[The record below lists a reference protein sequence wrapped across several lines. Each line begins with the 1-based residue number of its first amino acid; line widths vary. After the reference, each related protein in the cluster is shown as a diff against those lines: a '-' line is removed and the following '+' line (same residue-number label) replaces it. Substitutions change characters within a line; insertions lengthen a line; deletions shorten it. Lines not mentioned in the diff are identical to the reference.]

1 MRTVL
6 FPGQGAQ
13 FKGMGKELFP
23 LYPQLT
29 KVASEVLGYSLEK
42 LCLED
47 PGNQLRYT
55 QYTQPALY
63 VVNAFAYMRKKREG
77 AADAQASYFAGH
89 SLGEYN
95 ALLAAEVFDFESG
108 LRLVQKRGE
117 LMGKASGGSMAAV
130 IGVDAA
136 RVRQALDENGL
147 QEIDLA
153 NYNTPTQTVISGKVD
168 AVDRAEKVFRNANIR
183 CAVLNVTA
191 PFHSRYM
198 QPAQSEFAEFMKEF
212 RFFPPK
218 IPVISNVTA
227 RPHSGEIPELLV
239 SQITSPVRWSDSV
252 RYLFFQGAMQFTEIG
267 SSILTN
273 MVNEILKAVDAQN
286 SRQGGWLVTET
297 A

>member
-1 MRTVL
+1 MRAVL

-29 KVASEVLGYSLEK
+29 KAASQILGYSLEE

-63 VVNAFAYMRKKREG
+63 VVNALGYMAKKREG
-77 AADAQASYFAGH
+77 AADAQADYFAGH
-89 SLGEYN
+89 SIGEYN

-130 IGVDAA
+130 IGVDAT
-136 RVRQALDENGL
+136 RVRQVLDENGL

-153 NYNTPTQTVISGKVD
+153 NYNTPTQTVISGKAD

-183 CAVLNVTA
+183 CVVLNVTA

-198 QPAQSEFAEFMKEF
+198 QPAQQEFAEFVKQF

-227 RPHSGEIPELLV
+227 RPHSGQIAELLT
-239 SQITSPVRWSDSV
+239 SQITSPVRWSDSI
-252 RYLFFQGAMQFTEIG
+252 RYLLSQRDMQFTEIG
-267 SSILTN
+267 SSILTR
-273 MVNEILKAVDAQN
+273 MVNEIRQLADAQQ
-286 SRQGGWLVTET
+286 SRQAAAW
-297 A
+297 

>member
-13 FKGMGKELFP
+13 YKGMGKDLFP
-23 LYPQLT
+23 QYPQLT
-29 KVASEVLGYSLEK
+29 KTASDILGYSLEE

-63 VVNAFAYMRKKREG
+63 VVNALGYMTKKREG
-77 AADAQASYFAGH
+77 AADARADYFAGH

-130 IGVDAA
+130 IGVEPAS
-136 RVRQALDENGL
+136 VRQVLDENGL

-153 NYNTPTQTVISGKVD
+153 NYNTPTQTVISGKAD
-168 AVDRAEKVFRNANIR
+168 AVDRAEKVFRNANMR
-183 CAVLNVTA
+183 CVVLNVTA

-198 QPAQSEFAEFMKEF
+198 QPAQQEFAEFVKQF

-218 IPVISNVTA
+218 VPVISNVTA
-227 RPHSGEIPELLV
+227 RPHNGHIPQLLV
-239 SQITSPVRWSDSV
+239 SQITSPVRWNESI
-252 RYLFFQGAMQFTEIG
+252 RYLLSQGDMQFTEIG

-273 MVNEILKAVDAQN
+273 MVNDIRKSADPQLF
-286 SRQGGWLVTET
+286 RQAT
-297 A
+297 AS

>member
-29 KVASEVLGYSLEK
+29 KVASEVLGYPVDK

-63 VVNAFAYMRKKREG
+63 VVNAFAYMKKKREG
-77 AADAQASYFAGH
+77 AADAKADYFAGH

-130 IGVDAA
+130 IGNPG
-136 RVRQALDENGL
+136 RIRQVLDENGL

-153 NYNTPTQTVISGKVD
+153 NYNTPSQTVISGKAE
-168 AVDRAEKVFRNANIR
+168 AVARAERAFRNVNMR
-183 CAVLNVTA
+183 CVMLNVTA

-198 QPAQSEFAEFMKEF
+198 QPAQREFGEFMRQF

-218 IPVISNVTA
+218 TPVISNVTA
-227 RPHSGEIPELLV
+227 QPHDGKIPESLM
-239 SQITSPVRWSDSV
+239 SQITSPVRWSDSI
-252 RYLFFQGAMQFTEIG
+252 RYLLSQGDMQFTEIG

-273 MVNEILKAVDAQN
+273 MVNEIRKAVEEEN
-286 SRQGGWLVTET
+286 SRQGGRLIAET

>member
-29 KVASEVLGYSLEK
+29 RAASDILGYSVEN

-63 VVNAFAYMRKKREG
+63 VVNAFTYMKKRREG
-77 AADAQASYFAGH
+77 MPDVQADYFAGH

-95 ALLAAEVFDFESG
+95 ALLAAEVFGFETG
-108 LRLVQKRGE
+108 LRLVKKRGE

-130 IGVDAA
+130 IGVDD
-136 RVRQALDENGL
+136 RKVRQVLDENGL
-147 QEIDLA
+147 QEVDLA
-153 NYNTPTQTVISGKVD
+153 NYNTPAQTVISGKAD
-168 AVDRAEKVFRNANIR
+168 AVDRAEKVFRNVNIR
-183 CAVLNVTA
+183 CVVLNVTA

-198 QPAQSEFAEFMKEF
+198 RPAQQEFAEFIKQF

-218 IPVISNVTA
+218 TSVISNVSA
-227 RPHSGEIPELLV
+227 RPHDGEIQESLV
-239 SQITSPVRWSDSV
+239 SQITSPVRWSDSI
-252 RYLFFQGAMQFTEIG
+252 RYLLSQGDMQFTEIG

-273 MVNEILKAVDAQN
+273 MVNEN
-286 SRQGGWLVTET
+286 SRSRYAEFAAGRSATN
-297 A
+297 

>member
-1 MRTVL
+1 MRAVL

-13 FKGMGKELFP
+13 SKGMGKELFP

-29 KVASEVLGYSLEK
+29 KTASEILGYSLEE

-63 VVNAFAYMRKKREG
+63 VVNALGYMKKKREG
-77 AADAQASYFAGH
+77 AADAHADYFAGH

-95 ALLAAEVFDFESG
+95 ALLAAEAFDFETG

-130 IGVDAA
+130 IGVDAS
-136 RVRQALDENGL
+136 RVRQVLDENGL

-153 NYNTPTQTVISGKVD
+153 NYNTPSQTVISGKAE
-168 AVDRAEKVFRNANIR
+168 AVDRADKVFRNANIR
-183 CAVLNVTA
+183 CVVLNVTA

-198 QPAQSEFAEFMKEF
+198 QPAQDEFAQVVKQF
-212 RFFPPK
+212 RFFMPRV
-218 IPVISNVTA
+218 PVIANVTA
-227 RPHSGEIPELLV
+227 RPHQGQIPELLV
-239 SQITSPVRWSDSV
+239 NQITSPVRWNDSI
-252 RYLFFQGAMQFTEIG
+252 RYLLSQGDMQFTEIG
-267 SSILTN
+267 SSILTK
-273 MVNEILKAVDAQN
+273 MVNEIRKLADVPP
-286 SRQGGWLVTET
+286 SRQ
-297 A
+297 AAAS